1 MANKNGR
8 GTIGNKGGGRKGYD
22 YEIKELE
29 RMKKI
34 LASYF
39 NLVEKKNK
47 LEGLELDRFNRIE
60 KVALKILDKRHANK
74 TDIKLDVEKP
84 IMIL

>member
-1 MANKNGR
+1 MPLNKDDPR
-8 GTIGNKGGGRKGYD
+8 LKKGGRKGYD

-47 LEGLELDRFNRIE
+47 LKENEIERFNRLE
-60 KVALKILDKRHANK
+60 KLALKILDKRHANK
-74 TDIKLDVEKP
+74 TDIKLDIEKP
-84 IMIL
+84 LMIL